1 MLFYIETLLL
11 ILCVFI
17 VVRMAYLDRKI
28 DAAKI
33 ELIIMVQELK
43 QLRSM
48 LGIAKAKGVI
58 EIKPPKEN
66 PNGGT
71 DWAS

>member
-11 ILCVFI
+11 IMCVFI
-17 VVRMAYLDRKI
+17 IVRMAHIDRRI
-28 DAAKI
+28 EAAKI

-43 QLRSM
+43 QLQAM

-58 EIKPPKEN
+58 EIKPPQEN
-66 PNGGT
+66 PNSGT

>member
-33 ELIIMVQELK
+33 ELIIMVGELK
-43 QLRSM
+43 ELRAM
-48 LGIAKAKGVI
+48 LGIAKAKGTI